1 VRGGAL
7 VCTIAF
13 GTSAHADPLVLTANA
28 LATTA
33 APAGLVTVSA
43 ITAPADH
50 VSVEAVVWTG
60 GGGNLTGELPGD
72 VLVMVIRAR
81 TESGIASG
89 QLGRFV
95 ASLGALRPI
104 QIDGSAGRVVLPHRF
119 VAEAYAGVPVLRD
132 RSVSRAW
139 DWVVGTRASRMIG
152 DAGSVGIA
160 YLQQRED
167 GRLASEEVGVDGGTA
182 IGKRDDVGAKLAYD
196 LANPGLAE
204 ATLSASHRRGALRT
218 ELFATY
224 RAASHLLPATSL
236 FSVLGDVP
244 SELIGTTATWRAAPR
259 LDVIASVAIRHAD
272 GSPIDGPAVAPAL
285 ALPMTIAT
293 PSATPVAGS
302 TAPEGFV
309 RAKLRLDDRGTSM
322 LGAELRRDGVGD
334 AGWTGARGS
343 ARIALPAALTASTE
357 VELVIPDHDRGL
369 GRVWPWALA
378 ALGWTG
384 GPWQAALA
392 LEASA
397 SPSDRRRVDALV
409 QLGRTWG
416 SR

>member
-1 VRGGAL
+1 

-43 ITAPADH
+43 EATPADH

-72 VLVMVIRAR
+72 VLVMVMRAR
-81 TESGIASG
+81 TESGAASG

-104 QIDGSAGRVVLPHRF
+104 QIDGGAGRVLLPHRF

-139 DWVVGTRASRMIG
+139 DWVVGARASRMIG
-152 DAGSVGIA
+152 ESGSVGIA

-167 GRLASEEVGVDGGTA
+167 GRLASEEVGIDGGAA
-182 IGKRDDVGAKLAYD
+182 IGRRDDVGAKLAYD
-196 LANPGLAE
+196 LANPGVAE
-204 ATLSASHRRGALRT
+204 ATLSASHRRGAVRT

-236 FSVLGDVP
+236 FSVLGDIP

-259 LDVIASVAIRHAD
+259 LDVIASIAIRHAD
-272 GSPIDGPAVAPAL
+272 GSPIDGPAIAAAPAV
-285 ALPMTIAT
+285 PMIAS
-293 PSATPVAGS
+293 PSTAPIAGS

-309 RAKLRLDDRGTSM
+309 RAKLRLDDRGKSM
-322 LGAELRRDGVGD
+322 IGAELRRDGVGE

-357 VELVIPDHDRGL
+357 VELVLPDHDRGL

-378 ALGWTG
+378 ALGWTT
-384 GPWQAALA
+384 GPWQAAVA

-397 SPSDRRRVDALV
+397 SPSDRRRLDALV